1 MKKIESFARRRLAQL
16 ESEVFVDL
24 AEIESTTE
32 PVADLAASTF
42 ESALEAAG
50 WVCALDGPHEQVD
63 RFLSVAAR
71 AGLRLLE
78 AGSLATDEAN
88 PWSYVRALYAAV
100 VAGEDEA
107 SQKIAAIPEPAWT
120 TPAVHVSKEC
130 LEVVRALSILL
141 RGDEISVRAS
151 DGVGFWPCQMR
162 ALLAIQAA
170 DREALEC
177 ELDLL
182 CDAIHEEY
190 GGVDREYDADG
201 YLALPVLGLA
211 ALGVARGLIDPE

>member
-71 AGLRLLE
+71 AGLRTGNDL
-78 AGSLATDEAN
+78 T
-88 PWSYVRALYAAV
+88 R
-100 VAGEDEA
+100 
-107 SQKIAAIPEPAWT
+107 
-120 TPAVHVSKEC
+120 
-130 LEVVRALSILL
+130 SIT
-141 RGDEISVRAS
+141 
-151 DGVGFWPCQMR
+151 VGFGISLS
-162 ALLAIQAA
+162 ALK
-170 DREALEC
+170 
-177 ELDLL
+177 
-182 CDAIHEEY
+182 
-190 GGVDREYDADG
+190 VDYAYVGSEFGAQTSQFS
-201 YLALPVLGLA
+201 VS
-211 ALGVARGLIDPE
+211 INW